1 MSASKINEKLKYNP
15 KDEQALM
22 SRLWSADIKDDPYA
36 YVMYAYPW
44 GVKGTPLEREKG
56 PRKWQEKV
64 LKDIAAHIKENKRR
78 VARGEDPRV
87 FHLAVS
93 SGRGIGKSALVA
105 MLIDWMQSCIIGSTT
120 IVTAN
125 TEAQLKDKT
134 WAEVGKWHG
143 MMINS
148 HWFDK
153 TALSLKPVD
162 WFETLLNDELKLD
175 TGYYYAQA
183 QTWSEENPDSFAGA
197 HNMNGIMLI
206 MDEASG
212 IPQPIWGVSEGFFTE
227 RTIYRF
233 WLVFSNPRRNTGAF
247 FECFH
252 KMREFWNRLNIDS
265 RTVEGTDKTVYDK
278 IIAKYGE
285 DSDEV
290 RIEVKGEFP
299 RQGDCQFISRE
310 TIEQA
315 CDRELEPDEHA
326 GLIMGVDPARFG
338 ADSTVIS
345 FRRGRNARE
354 IPFISMKGKDNMF
367 VAHRCAELIEK
378 YSPDA
383 VCVDAGNGTGIIDRL
398 REMGFK
404 VNEVWFGSKSEDEA
418 YANKR
423 TELWGRMREWLG
435 GGCLP
440 KMGDVGYS
448 EIKDDLAGPEYG
460 FQKNGDKI
468 ALESK
473 EAMKSRGLSSPD
485 FADALACTF
494 AVKVARRDSKLLR
507 SGKRGKAKI
516 AQGADESIY

>member
-1 MSASKINEKLKYNP
+1 MKKIEDKLKYNP
-15 KDEQALM
+15 KEEQMLM
-22 SRLWSADIKDDPYA
+22 ARLWSADIKDDPYA
-36 YVMYAYPW
+36 YVMYAFPW
-44 GVKGTPLEREKG
+44 GVKGSPLEKFKG
-56 PRKWQEKV
+56 PRKWQQEI
-64 LKDIAAHIKENKRR
+64 LQDIAKHIAENKRR
-78 VARGEDPRV
+78 VSRGEDPIV
-87 FHLAVS
+87 YQFAGS

-105 MLIDWMQSCIIGSTT
+105 MLICWMESCILGGTT

-148 HWFDK
+148 HWFEK

-162 WFETLLNDELKLD
+162 WFENMLKDELKLD

-183 QTWSEENPDSFAGA
+183 QTWSEENPDAFAGA
-197 HNMNGIMLI
+197 HNMNGIMLV

-212 IPQPIWGVSEGFFTE
+212 IAQPIWSVSEGFFTE
-227 RTIYRF
+227 PTIYRF
-233 WLVFSNPRRNTGAF
+233 WFAFSNPRRNTGAF

-252 KMREFWNRLNIDS
+252 KMREFWRRKNIDS
-265 RTVEGTDKTVYDK
+265 RTVEGTDKTVYDR

-285 DSDEV
+285 DSDEARV
-290 RIEVKGEFP
+290 EVKGEFP
-299 RQGDCQFISRE
+299 RQGDNQFISRE
-310 TIEQA
+310 AIEEA
-315 CDRELEPDEHA
+315 CSREMELDTHA

-338 ADSTVIS
+338 SDSTVIS

-367 VAHRCAELIEK
+367 VANKCAELIDK
-378 YSPDA
+378 YKPDA

-398 REMGFK
+398 REMNYK
-404 VNEVWFGSKSEDEA
+404 VVEVWFGSKSNDDA

-423 TELWGRMREWLG
+423 TELWGLMRDWLS

-440 KMGDVGYS
+440 TRGQIGYD
-448 EIKDDLAGPEYG
+448 EIRDDLAGPEYH

-473 EAMKSRGLSSPD
+473 DAMKARGLSSPD

-494 AVKVARRDSKLLR
+494 AVKVARKDNKLNR
-507 SGKRGKAKI
+507 KSGRTARI
-516 AQGADESIY
+516 ADGADAGMY